1 MRLTTF
7 TVARWAVAIALAL
20 ALGSMLLYPGGTLLD
35 RSSPGYSASHNFLS
49 DLGMT
54 VAYAGQTNSVGALLF
69 VLALVTVVLGL
80 GGCLVGFIRLY
91 SDAPRARRLARAA
104 GVVGILVCSAFVGV
118 AVTPENRVMA
128 LHVRFTLFAF
138 RIFPLL
144 SALLAL
150 ASLYSSG
157 VPRRVAVTWAVL
169 TAILAAYVVVLG
181 WGPSPRTVDGLVFQ
195 VAAQKIVALAAVSFF
210 VYLSIEA
217 DRVVGMRRTS
227 H

>member
-20 ALGSMLLYPGGTLLD
+20 ATGSMVLYPGGTLLD
-35 RSSPGYSASHNFLS
+35 RSSVGYSASHNFLS

-54 VAYAGQTNSVGALLF
+54 VAYAGQTNSRGALLF
-69 VLALVTVVLGL
+69 VLALVIVVLGL

-104 GVVGILVCSAFVGV
+104 GVVGILVCAAFVGV

-138 RIFPLL
+138 RVFPLL

-150 ASLYSSG
+150 ASLYSNG
-157 VPRRVAVTWAVL
+157 VPRRVAVAWAAL

-181 WGPSPRTVDGLVFQ
+181 WGPSPRTADGLVFQ
-195 VAAQKIVALAAVSFF
+195 VAAQKIVTVAAVSFF

-217 DRVVGMRRTS
+217 DRVLGMRRR
-227 H
+227 